1 MLNEIDLSR
10 VDLNLFVVFEAV
22 FEERHVG
29 RAAQRLKLSPS
40 AISHGL
46 GRLRGLL
53 NDPLFLKHPK
63 GVVPTARAE
72 ALAEVIGL
80 VLVQA
85 RRVVG
90 SADPFDARRSTRKFT
105 IGAPDG
111 IGAVVLPATLA
122 AIRGDAPGIDV
133 SIRDMQPLEMLAAL
147 DARVVDVALYP
158 LDDMPVR
165 CTTRVLYEE
174 DFVVAARGGH
184 PFAAAPT
191 LESYCKAQHLLVSRT
206 GDARGFVDQALAELG
221 VSRRV
226 MLTVPSFLWGLAIV
240 AESDLLAA
248 LPRSLVRAHGER
260 FGVVGVEAPADFG
273 RFRIHA
279 VARDVA
285 MMDLGITWLM
295 EVLERSARGA
305 NERKTSTVVP
315 AYTRE

>member
-1 MLNEIDLSR
+1 MLNETDLSR

-29 RAAQRLKLSPS
+29 RAADRLKLSPS

-72 ALAEVIGL
+72 ALAEAIGL
-80 VLVQA
+80 VLAQA
-85 RRVVG
+85 RHVVG
-90 SADPFDARRSTRKFT
+90 TSNPFDAGRSTRKFT

-111 IGAVVLPATLA
+111 IGAVALPTALA
-122 AIRGDAPGIDV
+122 AIRRDAPGIDV
-133 SIRDMQPLEMLAAL
+133 SIRDLQPLDALAAL
-147 DARVVDVALYP
+147 DARAVDIALYP
-158 LDDMPVR
+158 LDDMPAR
-165 CTTRVLYEE
+165 CATRVLYEE
-174 DFVVAARGGH
+174 DFVIAARSGH
-184 PFAAAPT
+184 PFAQSPT
-191 LESYCKAQHLLVSRT
+191 LERYCAQQHLLVSRT
-206 GDARGFVDQALAELG
+206 GDARGFVDRVLAEHG

-226 MLTVPSFLWGLAIV
+226 MLTIPSFIWGLAIV

-248 LPRSLVRAHGER
+248 LPRSLVRAHGPR
-260 FGVVGVEAPADFG
+260 FGVVAVNAPADFG

-285 MMDLGITWLM
+285 MMDLGVAWLM
-295 EVLERSARGA
+295 DVLQRSARA
-305 NERKTSTVVP
+305 DE
-315 AYTRE
+315 